1 MLVRIVKDWHS
12 LDIFRQTPGY
22 SRMWEGIE
30 FTESD
35 EQECDL
41 LVVLN
46 ASSKDLY
53 VKIPPKARWLFSQ
66 EPPVEHHKWIISSF
80 RHFDRIY
87 AFWDKHYSHNI
98 IHLQTALPWH
108 INKSYDEL
116 LLLTKTEAILNKK
129 KTLSWITSDQ
139 KKLSGHSLRMSFKDF
154 LLQENLN
161 FDLWGRG
168 FTPIEDKFD
177 GLYPYKYSIAIENY
191 SCNDYWTEKIADCF
205 LSWTM
210 PIYYGAKN
218 ITKYFPEKS
227 MILIDPND
235 KEKSLSIIKDAIANN
250 LFEERINDIEE
261 ARDLILNKYQFFP
274 FIVQL
279 IKDSNIDFS
288 NKEWCFIPKNNPP
301 INLPFLIKKRLIR
314 ILNQSKKES

>member
-1 MLVRIVKDWHS
+1 MLVRIVKDWHIP
-12 LDIFRQTPGY
+12 DIFRQTPGY
-22 SRMWEGIE
+22 SRMWKGIE
-30 FTESD
+30 FTENNKHK
-35 EQECDL
+35 CDL

-46 ASSKDLY
+46 APRKNLL
-53 VKIPPKARWLFSQ
+53 VKTPPKARWLFSQ
-66 EPPVEHHKWIISSF
+66 ESPIELYKWHIRSF
-80 RHFDRIY
+80 RYFSNIY
-87 AFWDKHYSHNI
+87 TFWNKCYSPNI

-116 LLLTKTEAILNKK
+116 IDLTKKEAIQSKK
-129 KTLSWITSDQ
+129 KNLSWITSDA
-139 KKLSGHSLRMSFKDF
+139 KNKEGHFLRMSFKDF
-154 LLQENLN
+154 LLQENMD

-168 FTPIEDKFD
+168 FIPIDDKFD

-205 LSWTM
+205 LSWTV

-235 KEKSLSIIKDAIANN
+235 QRKSLSIIKDAIGNN
-250 LFEERINDIEE
+250 LFEERINYIEE

-274 FIVQL
+274 FVTQL
-279 IKDSNIDFS
+279 IKDSSIDFS

-301 INLPFLIKKRLIR
+301 KHPFLRRL
-314 ILNQSKKES
+314 LNLIYSTK